1 MFPTRGAAA
10 RGWPLGFVPPH
21 HRPGRSIAL
30 PKRFEAQLCI
40 RDGVSP
46 IAGNTYS
53 ATRIR
58 RNAVHAGTPCKRNDD
73 AGPSC
78 FGQRP
83 SGSTPTPEHPGHAEG
98 TSRAPCV
105 GPESKAVR
113 AGCYAYGH
121 VCEITAALF
130 RAPCGV
136 AGTDRPPRRELHHR
150 GNVSLCALLGPPGGA
165 KGFRGLRT
173 GVVRATSS
181 RHCSP
186 RGDTHRGD
194 SHCRGSPPA
203 PGADPAGSGSVQ
215 RASDRRATVAAIAA
229 PADRNRGGR
238 DVPPYR

>member
-58 RNAVHAGTPCKRNDD
+58 RNAVHAGTPCTRNDD

-215 RASDRRATVAAIAA
+215 RASDCRATVAAIAA

-238 DVPPYR
+238 NVPPYR